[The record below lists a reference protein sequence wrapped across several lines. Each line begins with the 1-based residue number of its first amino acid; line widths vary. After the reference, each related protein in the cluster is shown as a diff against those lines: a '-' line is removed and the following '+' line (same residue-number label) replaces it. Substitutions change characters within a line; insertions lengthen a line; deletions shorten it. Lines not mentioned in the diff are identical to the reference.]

1 MTSGRGSSKGSS
13 AVCGV
18 YLISGEGNVYQG
30 LSSSSG
36 FRVLMCVCLSGG
48 VWVIVCLV
56 RRKNNRQLIPYTNT
70 DSLYIDSERRINEF
84 SEPVTLKA

>member
-36 FRVLMCVCLSGG
+36 FRVLMCVSVWVLGG
-48 VWVIVCLV
+48 TVECVWVIVCLSVV
-56 RRKNNRQLIPYTNT
+56 RIKK
-70 DSLYIDSERRINEF
+70 RIV
-84 SEPVTLKA
+84 S